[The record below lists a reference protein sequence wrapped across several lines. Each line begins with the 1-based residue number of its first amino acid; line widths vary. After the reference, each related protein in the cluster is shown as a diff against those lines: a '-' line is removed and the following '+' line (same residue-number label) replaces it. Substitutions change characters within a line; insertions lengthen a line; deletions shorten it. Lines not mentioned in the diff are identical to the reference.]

1 MRDCRELPEDS
12 PFRCFLRRRIRIKIP
27 LKIPGSGSRSEL
39 PSKSNRVFLG
49 PRAVFRSTE
58 DYDNWLSSFRV
69 ILPTNKH
76 AQ

>member
-1 MRDCRELPEDS
+1 MRDAENYLKTRH
-12 PFRCFLRRRIRIKIP
+12 FGVFLRRRIRIKMP